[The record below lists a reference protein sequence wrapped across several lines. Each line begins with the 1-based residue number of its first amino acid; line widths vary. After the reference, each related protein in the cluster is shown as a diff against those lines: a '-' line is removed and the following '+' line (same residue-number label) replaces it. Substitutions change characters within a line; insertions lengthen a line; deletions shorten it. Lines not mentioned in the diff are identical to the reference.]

1 MPRCFEPYMIASY
14 FDMPIPILCSSTQCR
29 VYSYATNEES
39 TRGFRCGNVYIND
52 RFALTAAHCPRLIN
66 GRKIV
71 TIRDQTNF
79 IEQIGVK
86 RAFVHP
92 LYKFPSL
99 YYDIALYELDRRIL
113 YSSNLTIYKD
123 TPACLQK
130 GSANLLL
137 FLDYS
142 NFLKRLLFGQVDQM
156 ILMDNQQKPRVMD

>member
-1 MPRCFEPYMIASY
+1 MVASY
-14 FDMPIPILCSSTQCR
+14 FNMSKPILCSSKHCR
-29 VYSYATNEES
+29 VYSYATNEEGS
-39 TRGFRCGNVYIND
+39 RGFRCGNVYIND

-66 GRKIV
+66 GRKYV

-123 TPACLQK
+123 TPVCLQK
-130 GSANLLL
+130 GFALLL
-137 FLDYS
+137 LLLDNS
-142 NFLKRLLFGQVDQM
+142 NFLKDCFTIRWTRWFWWTTCKSPGLWSDRTWQCQ
-156 ILMDNQQKPRVMD
+156 